1 MHKNLIIKFQSENVT
16 KTFSGSRDIFV
27 PSPTR
32 KRVKSGSHN
41 EDGSVSSHYIKY
53 YFNDK
58 LYEKYQTR
66 I

>member
-41 EDGSVSSHYIKY
+41 EDGSVSSHYIMY
-53 YFNDK
+53 YFND
-58 LYEKYQTR
+58 
-66 I
+66 